1 MRKRFYHI
9 CLAAASAAML
19 LSGCKGKDKE
29 VASTPETAK
38 EEQKEEDTKDSED
51 KTAKEG
57 EEAKP
62 KELTLWYTQPDL
74 EPYFTEAAVSYE
86 EKTGTKVQAVQVPAL
101 DYIETINAKSVED
114 SDYPDLYVATPDF
127 LEKAKLAGLTMPAGK
142 KVCSTENFPQKALDA
157 VTYKGER
164 IAYPFYTDT
173 SVLVYNRQY
182 VQEAPQTMEDIQMF
196 SEAFEGDGAIQ
207 NIFVWNVNDIF
218 VDFFAIGNYV
228 NLGGVHGDT
237 ADEMVLN
244 SEEIRACLGF
254 YQALSQFFAIDK
266 TMVNEAQV
274 VQDFADGKTV
284 YAIIRDDSIEDL
296 DAKIQ
301 EAAAAGG
308 EGASQVSYGIAMVPD
323 LTPELQVRPLSIT
336 HSIAVN
342 GYTKEPKEAKK
353 FAEYLTVKQAERL
366 YGVTGNYPAKAG
378 ITYENPELAQVTAQ
392 YEESVEVPKIMQM
405 SSYWL
410 LMGPVFAD
418 IWIGADVTETMAAAE
433 TAMQTAFG
441 N

>member
-9 CLAAASAAML
+9 CLAAAAAAML
-19 LSGCKGKDKE
+19 LSGCKGKDREAASVPETKKE
-29 VASTPETAK
+29 VT
-38 EEQKEEDTKDSED
+38 EEAQKE
-51 KTAKEG
+51 

-74 EPYFTEAAVSYE
+74 EPYFTEAAASYG
-86 EKTGTKVQAVQVPAL
+86 EKTGTKIQAVQVPAL

-127 LEKAKLAGLTMPAGK
+127 LEKAKLAGLTMEAGK
-142 KVCSTENFPQKALDA
+142 KVCSTENFSQKALDA
-157 VTYKGER
+157 VTYKGEK

-182 VQEAPQTMEDIQMF
+182 VQEAPQTIEDIQMF
-196 SEAFEGDGAIQ
+196 SEAFEGDGDIQ

-237 ADEMVLN
+237 ANEMVLN
-244 SEEIRACLGF
+244 SEEIRSCLAF

-266 TMVNEAQV
+266 TMVNEARV
-274 VQDFADGKTV
+274 VQDFAEGKTV

-301 EAAAAGG
+301 EAAAAG
-308 EGASQVSYGIAMVPD
+308 AAQVSYGIAMVPD

-353 FAEYLTVKQAERL
+353 FAEYLVVKQAERL
-366 YGVTGNYPAKAG
+366 YGVTGNFPAKAG
-378 ITYENPELAQVTAQ
+378 IVYENPELDQVTAQ
-392 YEESVEVPKIMQM
+392 YAESVEVPKIMQM

-418 IWIGADVTETMAAAE
+418 IWTGADVTETMAEAE